1 MMPKEW
7 LKQFEEVAEF
17 SWEDSVIMYDTLRAL
32 YGLAVEMANEDDPHG
47 SHYAL
52 RIIET
57 MVENINSPL
66 YNEGTDETRQEK
78 ED

>member
-7 LKQFEEVAEF
+7 LKQFEDKPEF
-17 SWEDSVIMYDTLRAL
+17 SWVDSVIMYDTLNAL

-47 SHYAL
+47 AHYAL

-66 YNEGTDETRQEK
+66 GTQGINETREEK

>member
-7 LKQFEEVAEF
+7 LKQLEEKSEF
-17 SWEDSVIMYDTLRAL
+17 TWVDSVIMYDTLVAL
-32 YGLAVEMANEDDPHG
+32 YGLAVEMANEEDPHG

-57 MVENINSPL
+57 MVENINSPI
-66 YNEGTDETRQEK
+66 GIQGIDETRKEK